1 MARALS
7 IDASFLIDLERER
20 LGAQE
25 GAAYRFL
32 RREPAAELCLATTAL
47 GELTEGFGGPA
58 HPALGAIR
66 RCHRLLPVD
75 EDVALAYARV
85 ARELRAGGHLLGTND
100 LWVAA
105 TSLRHGLPLVTS
117 DVERFRRVGG
127 LEVLGYR

>member
-25 GAAYRFL
+25 GPAHRFL
-32 RREPAAELCLATTAL
+32 RREPAAELCLAPAAL
-47 GELTEGFGGPA
+47 GELTEGFGGPT
-58 HPALGAIR
+58 HPALAAIR

-85 ARELRAGGHLLGTND
+85 ARELRASGHALGAND
-100 LWVAA
+100 LWIAA
-105 TSLRHGLPLVTS
+105 TSLRHGLPLVTA
-117 DVERFRRVGG
+117 DVDRFMHVIG

>member
-20 LGAQE
+20 LSGQDGSAH
-25 GAAYRFL
+25 RFL
-32 RREPAAELCLATTAL
+32 RREPTAELCLAPAAL

-58 HPALGAIR
+58 DPALAAIR

-85 ARELRAGGHLLGTND
+85 ARELRASGHSLGAND
-100 LWVAA
+100 LWIAA
-105 TSLRHGLPLVTS
+105 TSLRHGLPLVTA
-117 DVERFRRVGG
+117 DVERFRHVVG